1 MNYFEF
7 RNGELFAE
15 DVSVEKLS
23 KEVGTPFYV
32 YSHKTLVRHFNV
44 FNDAAKD
51 LDHIVCYS
59 VKANS
64 NIAVL
69 RTLAKLGSGFDIVSG
84 GELYRVLVAGG
95 DPKKVVYSGVGKTDQ
110 EIEFAIENDI
120 LMFNVESEEELDA
133 INEVATR
140 LNKKARVSLRI
151 NPDVDPQTHPYIS
164 TGLSKNKFGI
174 PWKKAVDVYKKA
186 FSMSNL
192 DVVGIDA
199 HIGSQLTKTSPFVD
213 SLKRLLDLVKEL
225 RSLNMDIKYLD
236 LGGGLGIRYKDE
248 EPPTPEQYANE
259 IKKLVEGLGITVIF
273 EPGRV
278 MVGNVGIFVTKV
290 LYRKENEK
298 KKFIIVDGA
307 MNDLVRPAL
316 YGAYH
321 EILPVRAD
329 NRGKKVV
336 ADIVG
341 PICESDDFLAKD
353 REIIYPERGDL
364 LAVFSAGAYGFS
376 MASNYNSR
384 PRVPEVM
391 VKGDQYSV
399 IRQRENYPEL
409 IWNEKIPMF
418 LR

>member
-1 MNYFEF
+1 MNYFGF
-7 RNGELFAE
+7 KNGEFYAE
-15 DVSVEKLS
+15 DLPVSQLA

-44 FNDAAKD
+44 FDQAAKE
-51 LDHIVCYS
+51 LPHIVCFS

-69 RTLAKLGSGFDIVSG
+69 RTLAKQGSGFDIVSG

-95 DPKKVVYSGVGKTDQ
+95 DPKKVVYSGVGKTEN

-120 LMFNVESEEELDA
+120 LMFNVESAEELYVIDK
-133 INEVATR
+133 VADR

-174 PWKKAVDVYKKA
+174 PWKDAVETYKIANKLK
-186 FSMSNL
+186 NL
-192 DVVGIDA
+192 IVVGIDA

-213 SLKRLLDLVKEL
+213 SLKRLLELVKEL
-225 RSLNMDIKYLD
+225 RSLQIGIKYVD
-236 LGGGLGIRYKDE
+236 IGGGLGIRYKDE
-248 EPPTPEQYANE
+248 EPPHPEKYASE
-259 IKKLVEGLGITVIF
+259 IKKLVDGMDLTVIF

-278 MVGNVGIFVTKV
+278 MVGNIGVFVTKV
-290 LYRKENEK
+290 LYRKTHDK
-298 KKFIIVDGA
+298 KNFIIVDGA

-321 EILPVRAD
+321 EIVPVIKND
-329 NRGKKVV
+329 EKKKII

-341 PICESDDFLAKD
+341 PICESDDFFAKD
-353 REIIYPERGDL
+353 REIQYPEQGDL
-364 LAVFSAGAYGFS
+364 LAILSAGAYGFTMS
-376 MASNYNSR
+376 SNYNSR
-384 PRVPEVM
+384 PRVPEIM
-391 VKGDQYSV
+391 VKDKNYSV

-409 IWNEKIPMF
+409 IWNEKIPTF

>member
-1 MNYFEF
+1 MDYFEF
-7 RNGELFAE
+7 NNGEFYVE
-15 DVSVEKLS
+15 DLSVKQLA

-32 YSHKTLVRHFNV
+32 YSYKTLVRHFNV
-44 FNDAAKD
+44 FDQAAKD
-51 LDHIVCYS
+51 IPHLVCFS
-59 VKANS
+59 VKSNS

-69 RTLAKLGSGFDIVSG
+69 RTLAQEGSGFDIVSG

-95 DPKKVVYSGVGKTDQ
+95 DPKKVVYSGVGKTQ
-110 EIEFAIENDI
+110 NEIEFAIENDI
-120 LMFNVESEEELDA
+120 LMFNVESEEELYSIDM
-133 INEVATR
+133 VAGR

-174 PWKKAVDVYKKA
+174 PWQDAVETYKKA
-186 FSMSNL
+186 NNL
-192 DVVGIDA
+192 KNISVIGIDA

-213 SLKRLLDLVKEL
+213 SLKRLLELVKEL
-225 RSLNMDIKYLD
+225 RNLNMNIKYLD

-248 EPPTPEQYANE
+248 EPPLPEKYASE
-259 IKKLVEGLGITVIF
+259 IMKLVSGMDLKIIF

-278 MVGNVGIFVTKV
+278 IVGNTGIFVTKV
-290 LYRKENEK
+290 LYRKQHDSKN
-298 KKFIIVDGA
+298 FVIVDGG

-321 EILPVRAD
+321 EIVPVVKNPD
-329 NRGKKVV
+329 KENIV

-341 PICESDDFLAKD
+341 PICESDDFFAKD
-353 REIIYPERGDL
+353 REIQLPEQGDL
-364 LAVFSAGAYGFS
+364 LAVLSAGAYGFT

-384 PRVPEVM
+384 PRVPEIM
-391 VKGDQYSV
+391 VKDGNYSV